1 MSYFETL
8 GQFAK
13 EYKVIAIA
21 GTHGKTTTTAMLAE
35 ILVDAGIDPTVIV
48 GSFVKKFDPRHG
60 GIGSNFRKG
69 SSSYLVVEAD
79 EYNRHFLNFNPF
91 ITVVTNIEADH
102 LDCYKNLE
110 NIQNAFDKLLS
121 QSENKIID
129 YTKYLQKVPKLSV
142 PGIHNRMNAAAAL
155 AVANLLNIKKK
166 LPKKH

>member
-1 MSYFETL
+1 M
-8 GQFAK
+8 
-13 EYKVIAIA
+13 
-21 GTHGKTTTTAMLAE
+21 
-35 ILVDAGIDPTVIV
+35 
-48 GSFVKKFDPRHG
+48 
-60 GIGSNFRKG
+60 
-69 SSSYLVVEAD
+69 EAD